1 MPSTRFFSGKQV
13 FIFCTHTLKPE
24 IAQVLDDF
32 SLSIPFFAQGI
43 YLAVVLVPPEFGS
56 TIAESCFLL
65 GICKMHQHK
74 TRKIGM
80 GAMLSLFVCRLQKW
94 LSTVHFTYL

>member
-1 MPSTRFFSGKQV
+1 
-13 FIFCTHTLKPE
+13 LKPE

-43 YLAVVLVPPEFGS
+43 YLAVVLVAPEFGS

-80 GAMLSLFVCRLQKW
+80 GAML
-94 LSTVHFTYL
+94 